1 MISRTGKSYS
11 YSHMMHQFKQKL
23 HCQLSER
30 ERTIPPY
37 FSPHSCMIG
46 IGTRSRAKISLAF
59 VCEWLWASLF
69 LWKDG
74 QKGNEGRFTRF
85 VFTQSY
91 KSVSILQTH
100 TSTHTH
106 PFTNFFFFLQGW
118 SWGQLRR
125 TKCIQEATTST
136 AKGTGPT
143 ALKQNGVDMS
153 VRGENIERRR
163 DLHMLCKGVYLPWWN
178 IMLWSQPNRTF
189 FEMHLFFKPYW
200 KWWNKS
206 RVEEDWKGDDSLWRH
221 QHHHHIR

>member
-11 YSHMMHQFKQKL
+11 YSPTMHQFKQKL

-46 IGTRSRAKISLAF
+46 IGTRSRAKTSLAF
-59 VCEWLWASLF
+59 VCEWLWVSLF

-91 KSVSILQTH
+91 KSVSSLQTH

-153 VRGENIERRR
+153 VRGENIGKEERFTHVAQRCVPA
-163 DLHMLCKGVYLPWWN
+163 LMKHNALKSAEQYFFWN
-178 IMLWSQPNRTF
+178 ASFLQTLLKVM
-189 FEMHLFFKPYW
+189 E
-200 KWWNKS
+200 
-206 RVEEDWKGDDSLWRH
+206 
-221 QHHHHIR
+221 